1 MPSFKG
7 FPTDRTFIV
16 AEVGNN
22 HEGSAAV
29 AADLVREAAK
39 TGVDAVKF
47 QTFRTEEFIS
57 PRQEE
62 RFARMKRFELT
73 EEEFTELAALARS
86 CGLFFM
92 STPLDHSSARFLGGI
107 VDIMKVASGD
117 ITHLPLI
124 RESARQGLPMVIST
138 GNATLPEIDLALDV
152 AQSARPKDAAEAE
165 IALLHCVS
173 AYPTPMEE
181 ANLAAMATLRQRYQC
196 PIGYSD
202 HTSGIAVAVLAVA
215 AGARIIEKHFTLD
228 NNYSAF
234 RDHQLSADPAAM
246 TELVT
251 EIRQAEVVMG
261 SGVKSPRACESASR
275 VEIRRSIAIGKH
287 VSAGT
292 VLTEEHLV
300 WLRPGDGLQPGDEA
314 SVLGRKAAHDLA
326 PGTFPGLEDFV

>member
-1 MPSFKG
+1 MSHFKG
-7 FPTDRTFIV
+7 FPADRTFIV

-29 AADLVREAAK
+29 AADLVKEAAK
-39 TGVDAVKF
+39 AGVDAVKF

-62 RFARMKRFELT
+62 RFARMQRFELS
-73 EEEFTELAALARS
+73 EAEFTDLAELAHS

-124 RESARQGLPMVIST
+124 REVSQHGMPMVIST
-138 GNATLPEIDLALDV
+138 GNATLPEIDIAMEA
-152 AQSARPKDAAEAE
+152 AQTARPEASQDAE

-173 AYPTPMEE
+173 AYPTPDEE
-181 ANLAAMATLRQRYQC
+181 ANLAAMSTLRQRYGC

-202 HTSGIAVAVLAVA
+202 HTSGISVAVLAVA

-228 NNYSAF
+228 NNYSDF

-246 TELVT
+246 AEMVA
-251 EIRQAEVVMG
+251 EIRQAELVLG
-261 SGVKSPRACESASR
+261 TGEKSPRACESPSR
-275 VEIRRSIAIGKH
+275 IEIRRSIAIGKP
-287 VSAGT
+287 VAAGT

-300 WLRPGDGLQPGDEA
+300 WLRPGDGLQPGDET
-314 SVLGRKAAHDLA
+314 SILGRKAAHDLM
-326 PGTFPGLEDFV
+326 PGTFPKVDDFL